1 MDFGSKITA
10 IISRNFTR
18 THKNISTWRQNQS
31 NWPSFGRHFSRSF
44 SPLCKF
50 LSFNL
55 KVHLRTDW
63 QHQVFFST
71 SICYAGSSFI
81 DWDKKC
87 IYGTRL
93 LIFAHLWKSSVVVWY
108 IYIENL
114 GTWSFER
121 SFNIFDIQ
129 HKKCTFEG
137 TNWSFL
143 PEIFFVTVYI
153 ATKSKTSWWWSIQII
168 AISTFTKM
176 IILERKKEKK
186 QQKRRKNPHFSKV
199 SFLNNAPWVCS
210 HTTWYSILSL

>member
-1 MDFGSKITA
+1 MLTFCLHCRLGQKM
-10 IISRNFTR
+10 
-18 THKNISTWRQNQS
+18 
-31 NWPSFGRHFSRSF
+31 
-44 SPLCKF
+44 
-50 LSFNL
+50 
-55 KVHLRTDW
+55 HLR
-63 QHQVFFST
+63 HAPSNFCPPLKMLS
-71 SICYAGSSFI
+71 CN
-81 DWDKKC
+81 
-87 IYGTRL
+87 L
-93 LIFAHLWKSSVVVWY
+93 LHLHWKLKS
-108 IYIENL
+108 
-114 GTWSFER
+114 TWSFER
-121 SFNIFDIQ
+121 SFNIFDIR

>member
-1 MDFGSKITA
+1 MTA
-10 IISRNFTR
+10 KPIKLTFV
-18 THKNISTWRQNQS
+18 
-31 NWPSFGRHFSRSF
+31 RHFSRSF

-87 IYGTRL
+87 IYSTRL
-93 LIFAHLWKSSVVVWY
+93 LISAHLWKCSVAVCY

-168 AISTFTKM
+168 AISTFTKWSSW
-176 IILERKKEKK
+176 RGRRKRNSKKEEKSTFF
-186 QQKRRKNPHFSKV
+186 QGVISK
-199 SFLNNAPWVCS
+199 
-210 HTTWYSILSL
+210 